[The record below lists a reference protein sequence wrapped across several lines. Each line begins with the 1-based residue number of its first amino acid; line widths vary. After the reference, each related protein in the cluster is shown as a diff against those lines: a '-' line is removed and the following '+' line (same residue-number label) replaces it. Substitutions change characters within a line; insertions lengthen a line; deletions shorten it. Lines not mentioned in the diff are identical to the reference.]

1 MRIQEERT
9 IHFARPTGITMKVQH
24 PGIGYRLIS
33 ICILLLSSAFLT
45 AVESLIV
52 AGSLTLPNTPTRF
65 IHRSHRPH
73 RDAMSFAIS
82 PGAEGCDFESSEP
95 PGVWMSRRGMIQTT
109 LTASA
114 AAAFGFDVS
123 YESSTESPSSSW
135 MAAPDKSL
143 VSDASQLKTDIEY
156 ALSQV
161 TAENMRQYQTDGV
174 TVVRNVVPQ
183 RWIEALRMGCEL
195 AQDNAGPYA
204 EYLQQATDEG
214 IFFTDL
220 ELGRRLPLF
229 STFCQY
235 SPVAAV
241 AGTIMGSQSVR
252 YLYDQLFVKEKGVS
266 THTPWHQDG
275 GYWRV
280 HGMQIGS
287 AFVPLDP
294 VDEGDG
300 LDFVLGSQHWTLH
313 NPQHFADGT
322 PYKGTSLPPMPD
334 VDQLVQSKQAY
345 LQTFALK
352 PGDLL
357 VFSSRT
363 VHGGPGNWGRALSTR
378 WVGDDAA
385 FWARP
390 GEGAVPTGDV
400 GLKDGERLAHN
411 SNAFPEIW
419 HA

>member
-1 MRIQEERT
+1 MRTHEKRT
-9 IHFARPTGITMKVQH
+9 IHIVSPAGHTMKIQR
-24 PGIGYRLIS
+24 PCLGYRLLS
-33 ICILLLSSAFLT
+33 RCILLLSAAFLT
-45 AVESLIV
+45 GVESFIV
-52 AGSLTLPNTPTRF
+52 AGSLSVPKPTIV
-65 IHRSHRPH
+65 IHRSQR
-73 RDAMSFAIS
+73 RRKDAISFAVS
-82 PGAEGCDFESSEP
+82 PGSEEYDFESSKSP
-95 PGVWMSRRGMIQTT
+95 VVWMSRRGLIHTT
-109 LTASA
+109 LTATA
-114 AAAFGFDVS
+114 AAAFSFDVS
-123 YESSTESPSSSW
+123 YASSTASPSSSW
-135 MAAPDKSL
+135 MAAPDKAL
-143 VSDASQLKTDIEY
+143 LSDPRQLKADVEF

-183 RWIEALRMGCEL
+183 RWIEALRIGCEL
-195 AQDNAGPYA
+195 AQDNAGPYS

-229 STFCQY
+229 STFCLY

-287 AFVPLDP
+287 AFVPLDS
-294 VDEGDG
+294 VEHGDG
-300 LDFVLGSQHWTLH
+300 LDFVLGSQHWKLH

-334 VDQLVQSKQAY
+334 VDQLVQSRESK

-390 GEGAVPTGDV
+390 GEGAVPTGNV
-400 GLKDGERLAHN
+400 GLKDGESLAHN
-411 SNAFPEIW
+411 PNAFPEAW